1 MDPEGTV
8 LSEVSQTERQILYD
22 FTYLWN
28 QKKQNKQIIPNRHK
42 LMNTEIKLMVARV
55 EGDGE
60 MGEKGEGK

>member
-1 MDPEGTV
+1 MDPEGTL

-28 QKKQNKQIIPNRHK
+28 QKKTKQTN
-42 LMNTEIKLMVARV
+42 NTKQTQRSIEIKLMVARV

>member
-28 QKKQNKQIIPNRHK
+28 KKKTKQTN
-42 LMNTEIKLMVARV
+42 NTKQTQRSIEIKLMVARV